1 MPEVGD
7 QAPDISLPAS
17 EGEIKLSDLTSR
29 GKVLLAFYY
38 EDATP
43 LCSNEISMLKD
54 DYEVI
59 RELGAEV
66 VAVSADSVDSHRAF
80 AERLGGVPFALASD
94 VTLEAAKAF
103 DVVDDS
109 GKRSSRAV
117 FVIEQGGRIAHVE
130 RWFQPGNPGQ
140 YEAIFRALGLEG

>member
-1 MPEVGD
+1 MPEAGD
-7 QAPDISLPAS
+7 QAPGFTLPTTD
-17 EGEIKLSDLTSR
+17 GEIKLSEVTAR

-54 DYEVI
+54 DYEVV

-66 VAVSADSVDSHRAF
+66 VAISADSIDSHRAF
-80 AERLGGVPFALASD
+80 AERLGGVPFALTSD
-94 VTLEAAKAF
+94 VKLDAAKAY

-109 GKRSSRAV
+109 GKRSRRAV
-117 FVIEQGGRIAHVE
+117 FVLEQGGRIAHVE
-130 RWFQPGNPGQ
+130 RWFQPGNPSQ
-140 YEAIFRALGLEG
+140 YEAIFKALGLEA